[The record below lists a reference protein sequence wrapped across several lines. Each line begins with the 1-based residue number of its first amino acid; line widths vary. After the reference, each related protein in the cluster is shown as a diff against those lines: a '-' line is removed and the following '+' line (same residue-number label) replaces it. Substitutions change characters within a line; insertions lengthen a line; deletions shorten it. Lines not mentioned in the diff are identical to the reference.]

1 MRRAGDL
8 RRDERGL
15 RRFRICAGKLT
26 HENFESV
33 ERSQITNELRCQQ
46 LLFDNVFRDSWSLR
60 RVPEPAPGLLARAL
74 LIDDGDVPGR
84 RRRKIHRKI
93 EGFDHAINQSA
104 SRELRGRFSRLV
116 MMVLTMMV
124 GWPSAQNCTR
134 HSTELPLP
142 FALTSSVPT

>member
-15 RRFRICAGKLT
+15 RRFRIGAGELT

-46 LLFDNVFRDSWSLR
+46 LLFDNVFRDSWSVR
-60 RVPEPAPGLLARAL
+60 RAPEPTPGSSACAVQ
-74 LIDDGDVPGR
+74 IDGGDIPGR
-84 RRRKIHRKI
+84 RRRKIHSKI

-104 SRELRGRFSRLV
+104 SSELRGRFSRE
-116 MMVLTMMV
+116 
-124 GWPSAQNCTR
+124 W
-134 HSTELPLP
+134 
-142 FALTSSVPT
+142 